1 MESERGVFMSE
12 NMRFESN
19 SNNNGKYIDCNKLNC
34 KKLVYNKRLSRKFRL
49 YLSDKMAYKKAFEIL
64 ARKKFISH

>member
-1 MESERGVFMSE
+1 MSE
-12 NMRFESN
+12 NMGFESN
-19 SNNNGKYIDCNKLNC
+19 SNNNGIFVDWNKLNC